1 MTPWTKQANGIFIWV
16 ILFQILLTC
25 GIVMWTDSNLL
36 IGIAGGLFISAGGLT
51 AIFAAPSHSAT
62 PHIVAISTM
71 LNTALHIHLGYG
83 LTELH
88 FELFALLAIVAMY
101 QRWAVILSALLVALV
116 HHVAF
121 FLMQSSGTNTFIFE
135 NGHLTF
141 GILAI
146 HAFFAIS
153 EATILMLTAQSRLK
167 SSERGLY
174 LEKTIRNMTAKPGYI
189 DLTVVEKSSCDND
202 FYQLVEQIKGLL
214 HSVNGAVVDVTQ
226 QTSSL
231 VGNMQTIERGLN
243 ENGMRLSTIA
253 AATEETAATNQEL
266 SSQAASVGEASEH
279 CRGETEL
286 VSERVDD
293 SVERTKS
300 LAMQMQTAKDTI
312 DALSEMCLSIEKEM
326 EIIKGIADQT
336 NLLALNA
343 AIESAR
349 AGEHGRGFAVV
360 ADEVRQLSIRSGENA
375 EKINDVTRVLIEK
388 SQNAVLTM
396 NECLSGME
404 TNCTE
409 SEALRENIRN
419 IIEQIKRVDDGV
431 SAVTQATEEQ
441 AHASQDIS
449 ASTQEIHS
457 SMDEQRHESEMALGA
472 TSKLTSASEALSQ
485 QIMRFTVN
493 Q

>member
-1 MTPWTKQANGIFIWV
+1 
-16 ILFQILLTC
+16 
-25 GIVMWTDSNLL
+25 
-36 IGIAGGLFISAGGLT
+36 
-51 AIFAAPSHSAT
+51 
-62 PHIVAISTM
+62 
-71 LNTALHIHLGYG
+71 
-83 LTELH
+83 
-88 FELFALLAIVAMY
+88 
-101 QRWAVILSALLVALV
+101 
-116 HHVAF
+116 
-121 FLMQSSGTNTFIFE
+121 
-135 NGHLTF
+135 
-141 GILAI
+141 
-146 HAFFAIS
+146 
-153 EATILMLTAQSRLK
+153 
-167 SSERGLY
+167 
-174 LEKTIRNMTAKPGYI
+174 
-189 DLTVVEKSSCDND
+189 
-202 FYQLVEQIKGLL
+202 
-214 HSVNGAVVDVTQ
+214 
-226 QTSSL
+226 
-231 VGNMQTIERGLN
+231 
-243 ENGMRLSTIA
+243 
-253 AATEETAATNQEL
+253 
-266 SSQAASVGEASEH
+266 
-279 CRGETEL
+279 
-286 VSERVDD
+286 
-293 SVERTKS
+293 